1 MFRVLLS
8 RQWVMLTLVALL
20 LIPAFIWAGNWQYDR
35 HDQRV
40 ARNELIGGSL
50 AADPVPMAEL
60 SAPGEAPDPDD
71 RFRAV
76 TATGRFDSSQEVV
89 ARSRT
94 GNQKGV
100 LGYFVLTPLVPED
113 GPAVLVNRGFV
124 PAGNDP
130 TRLPEVPSAPEGEV
144 TVTGR
149 LMVDETTATTGI
161 RDTQGLPEGMVML
174 VNSEQRAQA
183 AGMPF
188 LSGFMVLTEL
198 DPELPEGAEQPERLA
213 APSHSGIGAHFAYA
227 LQWWL
232 FAAMVPVGWWIL
244 LRRELADAA
253 GEGGSGTDGGGTAGD
268 GASAGGGPHGGAPGG
283 ESGTDSGEGTPG
295 GEPRPEGARGG
306 VPSAG
311 AEQADGAGRNAAGA
325 ADSAGTAPEV
335 PAGR

>member
-50 AADPVPMAEL
+50 AAPPVPMSEL

-71 RFRAV
+71 RFRGV
-76 TATGRFDSSQEVV
+76 TATGRFDASQEVV

-100 LGYFVLTPLVPED
+100 LGYFVLTPLVPDE

-130 TRLPEVPSAPEGEV
+130 TRMPEVPPAPEGEV

-149 LMVDETTATTGI
+149 LMVDETTETTGI

-174 VNSEQRAQA
+174 VNSEQRAEA

-188 LSGFMVLTEL
+188 LSGHMVLTEL
-198 DPELPEGAEQPERLA
+198 EPELPDGAEEPERLA
-213 APSHSGIGAHFAYA
+213 APGHSGIGAHFAYA

-253 GEGGSGTDGGGTAGD
+253 AGEGGSDQGPAGPAPGRGPDTPADSGPSGGDAADGGPDAPREGD
-268 GASAGGGPHGGAPGG
+268 DTGERNDADAPAVG
-283 ESGTDSGEGTPG
+283 SPG
-295 GEPRPEGARGG
+295 
-306 VPSAG
+306 
-311 AEQADGAGRNAAGA
+311 
-325 ADSAGTAPEV
+325 V

>member
-1 MFRVLLS
+1 
-8 RQWVMLTLVALL
+8 MLTLVALL

-50 AADPVPMAEL
+50 AAAPVPMSEL
-60 SAPGEAPDPDD
+60 SGPGEAPDPDD
-71 RFRAV
+71 RFRSV
-76 TATGRFDSSQEVV
+76 TATGRFDASQEVV

-100 LGYFVLTPLVPED
+100 LGYYVLTPLVPDE

-130 TRLPEVPSAPEGEV
+130 TRMPEVPPAPEGEV

-174 VNSEQRAQA
+174 VNSEQRAEA

-188 LSGFMVLTEL
+188 LSGSMVLTEL
-198 DPELPEGAEQPERLA
+198 APELPEGAEEPERLD
-213 APSHSGIGAHFAYA
+213 APGHSGIGAHFAYA

-244 LRRELADAA
+244 LRRELADIAA
-253 GEGGSGTDGGGTAGD
+253 GGGEAAGPTGPGGAGGPEGPTAGD
-268 GASAGGGPHGGAPGG
+268 DGERPDAATDDEATEDGARDGAAA
-283 ESGTDSGEGTPG
+283 STATVGTPG
-295 GEPRPEGARGG
+295 
-306 VPSAG
+306 
-311 AEQADGAGRNAAGA
+311 
-325 ADSAGTAPEV
+325 V